1 MSFECSKRF
10 DNSVKL
16 KFPIGADTQV
26 TQAEFDPRPI
36 EMIHPLV
43 DPNTAEKVMMSAVER
58 IHKWNEENIESKYI
72 NLTLQESKI
81 NCIKSKKSLTI
92 CTRKKQHLNHK

>member
-1 MSFECSKRF
+1 MSFEINKRF

-43 DPNTAEKVMMSAVER
+43 DPNTAEKVMMSAV
-58 IHKWNEENIESKYI
+58 
-72 NLTLQESKI
+72 
-81 NCIKSKKSLTI
+81 
-92 CTRKKQHLNHK
+92 